1 MLPISRADSCTARR
15 QPSGTMVAS
24 VGDGMLRITDVI
36 DTGSDGRSRWTLKIE
51 GSLDGEWLP
60 ELRRAW
66 RRAQEAAPG
75 AAICVHLADVRFV
88 GAAGK
93 ALLADMHRAGVDIVA
108 RDFVAAA
115 IRDDIVRRAAAD
127 RHDSGSTRGR

>member
-1 MLPISRADSCTARR
+1 
-15 QPSGTMVAS
+15 
-24 VGDGMLRITDVI
+24 MLRITDVI
-36 DTGSDGRSRWTLKIE
+36 DPGSDGRSTWTLKIE

-88 GAAGK
+88 DAAGK
-93 ALLADMHRAGVDIVA
+93 ALLADMYRAGVDLVA

-127 RHDSGSTRGR
+127 RRADESTRGR

>member
-1 MLPISRADSCTARR
+1 
-15 QPSGTMVAS
+15 
-24 VGDGMLRITDVI
+24 MLRITDVI
-36 DTGSDGRSRWTLKIE
+36 ATGSDGRPTWTLKIE

-88 GAAGK
+88 DAAGK

-108 RDFVAAA
+108 RDFVATA

-127 RHDSGSTRGR
+127 RHPRESTRGR

>member
-1 MLPISRADSCTARR
+1 
-15 QPSGTMVAS
+15 
-24 VGDGMLRITDVI
+24 MLRITDVI
-36 DTGSDGRSRWTLKIE
+36 DTRSDCRSTWTLKLE

-75 AAICVHLADVRFV
+75 AAIRVHLADVRFV
-88 GAAGK
+88 DAAGK
-93 ALLADMHRAGVDIVA
+93 ALLADMYRAGVDIVA

-127 RHDSGSTRGR
+127 RRAGEPTRGR